1 MLRSFLLWLLRAYRL
16 LLSPWM
22 GGQCRFEPSCSR
34 YATTCVERFGAAKGS
49 WLTLHR
55 LARCHPFCAGGYD
68 PPPALPSAPPREVPA
83 P

>member
-1 MLRSFLLWLLRAYRL
+1 MRSLLLWLLRAYRAV
-16 LLSPWM
+16 LSPWM

-34 YATTCVERFGAAKGS
+34 YATTCVERFGAARGS
-49 WLTLHR
+49 WLTVRR

>member
-1 MLRSFLLWLLRAYRL
+1 MMRSLLLWLLRAYRAV
-16 LLSPWM
+16 LSPWM

-34 YATTCVERFGAAKGS
+34 YATTCVERFGAARGS
-49 WLTLHR
+49 WLTVRR

>member
-16 LLSPWM
+16 VLSPWM

-34 YATTCVERFGAAKGS
+34 YATACVERFGAAKGS

-68 PPPALPSAPPREVPA
+68 PPPALPSDPPREVPA